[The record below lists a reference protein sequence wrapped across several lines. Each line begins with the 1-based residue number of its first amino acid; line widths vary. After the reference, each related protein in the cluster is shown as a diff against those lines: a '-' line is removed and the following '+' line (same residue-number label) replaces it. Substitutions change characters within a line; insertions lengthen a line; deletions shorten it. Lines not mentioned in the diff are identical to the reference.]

1 MNNINN
7 IKELLKEEELIIP
20 EIQRDYV
27 WGDNELVIKRFI
39 NNIKNMKDNE
49 ELDIGF
55 FYSYKIYEN
64 FNALIDGQQRITTLI
79 LLSWYVGVDNTK
91 LNNFK
96 FKVRENS
103 NNFLEKLLEQKSA
116 EIPAIDGK
124 KISDKIKN
132 SIWYKRIWD
141 NDPTVKSILNAL
153 DIIDKELENEKK
165 NIKNKIDNIKFSCIE
180 AGDRRLETEYIL
192 LNKRGVNLT
201 NSEQLKAILTEDIEN
216 KNEWLEKWEKD
227 WQDILW
233 ECKGE
238 NIYNTDNIW
247 NAVLY
252 WVRDIYVIENNIC
265 KDNDKEKINYDF
277 DLIGIEKEN
286 KEKVLKI
293 LDWIIPLLKIINDN
307 LDIIQ
312 EKCQFEKDSI
322 INIKNTI
329 QGNEKYSLTIKEKAL
344 FYSILYFIN
353 NINIKDKN
361 IQLDTI
367 IQFILK
373 THNIYIGDGT
383 AEEIKRNIANYNTME
398 IKGRDSFEGIPKT
411 VTINIAEFSDIFDEI
426 VEVDKFDE
434 IVEIEKIRIFRNLI
448 QNSDINA
455 SNLHNV
461 VNSLKKFNNNVYKLG
476 ELDVLNKEQQEEEAL
491 KLEIFEKYEEYKN
504 IIIEIENNNL
514 FKGKIKKILLLF
526 LSIKEKDEKLNDNYK
541 LKDFYKN
548 KKDILIKL
556 LENKNIEFQNLF
568 DIYKELYLNKN
579 EIWGELLLE
588 EDVYKSNKNYIWLIS
603 NEEYAF
609 LKLVYLNIIN
619 IDKNI
624 SDNSI
629 RLEEF
634 LNKNRKE
641 NIQNKLDIKNSE
653 DFLEITEPKYQLY
666 ILYILG
672 YDNKYYIFNEIG
684 DINKNFGIYGNGI
697 KFENKKIEEMLK
709 KSIFNH
715 KLVFQSYRYIW
726 RGGQPYIRTEEFIKE
741 FDIQKFL
748 EKYIK

>member
-1 MNNINN
+1 M
-7 IKELLKEEELIIP
+7 
-20 EIQRDYV
+20 
-27 WGDNELVIKRFI
+27 
-39 NNIKNMKDNE
+39 
-49 ELDIGF
+49 
-55 FYSYKIYEN
+55 
-64 FNALIDGQQRITTLI
+64 
-79 LLSWYVGVDNTK
+79 
-91 LNNFK
+91 
-96 FKVRENS
+96 
-103 NNFLEKLLEQKSA
+103 
-116 EIPAIDGK
+116 
-124 KISDKIKN
+124 
-132 SIWYKRIWD
+132 
-141 NDPTVKSILNAL
+141 
-153 DIIDKELENEKK
+153 
-165 NIKNKIDNIKFSCIE
+165 
-180 AGDRRLETEYIL
+180 
-192 LNKRGVNLT
+192 
-201 NSEQLKAILTEDIEN
+201 
-216 KNEWLEKWEKD
+216 
-227 WQDILW
+227 
-233 ECKGE
+233 
-238 NIYNTDNIW
+238 
-247 NAVLY
+247 
-252 WVRDIYVIENNIC
+252 
-265 KDNDKEKINYDF
+265 
-277 DLIGIEKEN
+277 
-286 KEKVLKI
+286 
-293 LDWIIPLLKIINDN
+293 
-307 LDIIQ
+307 DIIQ
-312 EKCQFEKDSI
+312 EKCQFEKSLI
-322 INIKNTI
+322 INIKYKI
-329 QGNEKYSLTIKEKAL
+329 RGNEKYSLTIKEKAL

-411 VTINIAEFSDIFDEI
+411 ITINIAEFSDIFH
-426 VEVDKFDE
+426 E

-448 QNSDINA
+448 QNSNINA

-476 ELDVLNKEQQEEEAL
+476 ELEGLNKEQQEEEAL
-491 KLEIFEKYEEYKN
+491 KLEIFEKYKEYKD

-548 KKDILIKL
+548 KKGILLKL

-568 DIYKELYLNKN
+568 NIYKELDLNKN
-579 EIWGELLLE
+579 KIWGELLLE

-672 YDNKYYIFNEIG
+672 YDNKYYIFDKIG
-684 DINKNFGIYGNGI
+684 NINKNFGIYGNQY
-697 KFENKKIEEMLK
+697 KYKDKNKNSLEN
-709 KSIFNH
+709 SPFNH

-741 FDIQKFL
+741 FNIQKFL
-748 EKYIK
+748 EKYTK

>member
-1 MNNINN
+1 MNN

-153 DIIDKELENEKK
+153 DIIDKELENEKE

-238 NIYNTDNIW
+238 DIYNTDNIW

-322 INIKNTI
+322 INIKDTI
-329 QGNEKYSLTIKEKAL
+329 QGKVDKEKNEYSIGYKGKAL
-344 FYSILYFIN
+344 FYSILYLI
-353 NINIKDKN
+353 KN

-367 IQFILK
+367 IESMLK
-373 THNIYIGDGT
+373 THNIYIGEGT
-383 AEEIKRNIANYNTME
+383 AEYIKINIEKNYKIMD
-398 IKGRDSFEGIPKT
+398 IRGRDSFEGIPKT
-411 VTINIAEFSDIFDEI
+411 ITINIAEFSGIFHEI
-426 VEVDKFDE
+426 IEL
-434 IVEIEKIRIFRNLI
+434 EKIRIFRNLI
-448 QNSDINA
+448 QNSNITA

-476 ELDVLNKEQQEEEAL
+476 ELEGLDKEQQEEEAL

-568 DIYKELYLNKN
+568 NIYKELDLNKN
-579 EIWGELLLE
+579 KIWGELLLE
-588 EDVYKSNKNYIWLIS
+588 DDVYKSNKNYIWLIS

-624 SDNSI
+624 SDNKI
-629 RLEEF
+629 DLYNF
-634 LNKNRKE
+634 VDTIRKE
-641 NIQNKLDIKNSE
+641 KIQNKLDIKNSE
-653 DFLEITEPKYQLY
+653 DFLKITEPKYQLY
-666 ILYILG
+666 ILYIIG
-672 YDNKYYIFNEIG
+672 YDNEYFIFTK
-684 DINKNFGIYGNGI
+684 INNHKNFGIYGNQY
-697 KFENKKIEEMLK
+697 KDKNKNSLEN
-709 KSIFNH
+709 SPFNH

-726 RGGQPYIRTEEFIKE
+726 RGGQPFVNIGKIIENI
-741 FDIQKFL
+741 DIQKFL

>member
-1 MNNINN
+1 MNNINNINN
-7 IKELLKEEELIIP
+7 IKELLEKEKLIIP

-39 NNIKNMKDNE
+39 NNIKNMNDNE

-79 LLSWYVGVDNTK
+79 LLSWYVGVDNIK

-153 DIIDKELENEKK
+153 DIIDKELENEKE

-238 NIYNTDNIW
+238 DIYNTDNIW

-293 LDWIIPLLKIINDN
+293 LDWIIPVLETINYKF
-307 LDIIQ
+307 DIIQ
-312 EKCQFEKDSI
+312 KECKFVIDDIESK
-322 INIKNTI
+322 I
-329 QGNEKYSLTIKEKAL
+329 QGKVGANKEYSLTIKEKAL
-344 FYSILYFIN
+344 FYSILYLIN

-367 IQFILK
+367 IEFMLK

-383 AEEIKRNIANYNTME
+383 AEYIKINIEKNYKIME
-398 IKGRDSFEGIPKT
+398 IRGRDSIVGLPKT
-411 VTINIAEFSDIFDEI
+411 VTINITEFSGIFHEI
-426 VEVDKFDE
+426 IEL
-434 IVEIEKIRIFRNLI
+434 EKIRIFRNLI
-448 QNSDINA
+448 QNSNINA

-476 ELDVLNKEQQEEEAL
+476 ELEGLDKEQQEEEAL
-491 KLEIFEKYEEYKN
+491 KLEIFEKYEEYKD

-526 LSIKEKDEKLNDNYK
+526 LSIKENEEKLNDNYK

-548 KKDILIKL
+548 KKDILLKL

-568 DIYKELYLNKN
+568 NIYKELDLNKN
-579 EIWGELLLE
+579 KIWGESLLE
-588 EDVYKSNKNYIWLIS
+588 DDVYKSNKNYIWLIS

-666 ILYILG
+666 ILYIIG
-672 YDNKYYIFNEIG
+672 YDNKYYIFDEIG
-684 DINKNFGIYGNGI
+684 NINKNFGIYGNGI

-709 KSIFNH
+709 KSLFNH
-715 KLVFQSYRYIW
+715 KLVFQSYKEIW
-726 RGGQPYIRTEEFIKE
+726 RGGQPFVNIGKIIENI
-741 FDIQKFL
+741 DIQNFL

>member
-27 WGDNELVIKRFI
+27 WGYNELVIKRFI

-64 FNALIDGQQRITTLI
+64 FNALIDGQQRISTLI

-103 NNFLEKLLEQKSA
+103 NNFLAKLLEQKSA

-153 DIIDKELENEKK
+153 DIIDKELDNEKE

-238 NIYNTDNIW
+238 DIYNTDNIW

-293 LDWIIPLLKIINDN
+293 LDWIIPVLETINYKF
-307 LDIIQ
+307 DIIQ
-312 EKCQFEKDSI
+312 KECKFVIDDIESK
-322 INIKNTI
+322 I
-329 QGNEKYSLTIKEKAL
+329 QGKVGANKEYSLTIKEKAL
-344 FYSILYFIN
+344 FYSILYLIN
-353 NINIKDKN
+353 NINIKNKN

-367 IQFILK
+367 IEFILK
-373 THNIYIGDGT
+373 THNIYIGEGT
-383 AEEIKRNIANYNTME
+383 AEEIKRNIAKYNTME

-411 VTINIAEFSDIFDEI
+411 ITINIAEFSGIFHEI
-426 VEVDKFDE
+426 IEL
-434 IVEIEKIRIFRNLI
+434 EKIRIFRNLI

-476 ELDVLNKEQQEEEAL
+476 ELEGLNKEQQEEEAL

-579 EIWGELLLE
+579 EICGELLLE

-653 DFLEITEPKYQLY
+653 DFLKITEPKYQLY
-666 ILYILG
+666 ILYIIG

-684 DINKNFGIYGNGI
+684 NINKNFGIYGNGI

-709 KSIFNH
+709 KSLFNH
-715 KLVFQSYRYIW
+715 KLVFQSYKEIW

-741 FDIQKFL
+741 FNIQNFL

>member
-79 LLSWYVGVDNTK
+79 LLSWYVGVYNTK

-116 EIPAIDGK
+116 EIPAIDWK

-153 DIIDKELENEKK
+153 DIIDKELENEKE

-238 NIYNTDNIW
+238 DIYNTDNIW

-286 KEKVLKI
+286 KDEILKI
-293 LDWIIPLLKIINDN
+293 LDWIIPSLKIINDN

-312 EKCQFEKDSI
+312 EKCQFEKSLI
-322 INIKNTI
+322 INIKYKI
-329 QGNEKYSLTIKEKAL
+329 RGNEKYSLTIKEKAL
-344 FYSILYFIN
+344 FYSILYLIN
-353 NINIKDKN
+353 NINIKNKN

-367 IQFILK
+367 IEFMLK
-373 THNIYIGDGT
+373 THNIYIGEGT
-383 AEEIKRNIANYNTME
+383 AEEIKRNIEKNYKIMD
-398 IKGRDSFEGIPKT
+398 IRGRDSIVGLPKT
-411 VTINIAEFSDIFDEI
+411 ITTNISDI
-426 VEVDKFDE
+426 FDE

-476 ELDVLNKEQQEEEAL
+476 ELEGLNKEQQEEEVL

-504 IIIEIENNNL
+504 IIIEIENNDL

-541 LKDFYKN
+541 LKDFYKK
-548 KKDILIKL
+548 KKDILLKL

-568 DIYKELYLNKN
+568 NIYKELDLNKN
-579 EIWGELLLE
+579 KIWGELLLE

-653 DFLEITEPKYQLY
+653 DFLKITEPKYQLY

-684 DINKNFGIYGNGI
+684 NINKNFGIYGNGI

-709 KSIFNH
+709 KSLFNH
-715 KLVFQSYRYIW
+715 KLVFQSYKEIW

-741 FDIQKFL
+741 FNIQKFL

>member
-116 EIPAIDGK
+116 EITAIDGK

-153 DIIDKELENEKK
+153 DIIDKELENEKE

-293 LDWIIPLLKIINDN
+293 LDWIIPVLETINYKF
-307 LDIIQ
+307 DIIQ
-312 EKCQFEKDSI
+312 KECKFVIDDIESK
-322 INIKNTI
+322 I
-329 QGNEKYSLTIKEKAL
+329 QGKVGANKEYSLTIKEKAL
-344 FYSILYFIN
+344 FYSILYLIN

-367 IQFILK
+367 IEFILK
-373 THNIYIGDGT
+373 THNIYIGEGT
-383 AEEIKRNIANYNTME
+383 AEEIKRNIAKYNTME
-398 IKGRDSFEGIPKT
+398 IRGRDSFEGIPKT
-411 VTINIAEFSDIFDEI
+411 VTINIAEFSGIFHEI
-426 VEVDKFDE
+426 IEL
-434 IVEIEKIRIFRNLI
+434 EKIRIFRNLI
-448 QNSDINA
+448 QNSNITA
-455 SNLHNV
+455 SNLHNAIT
-461 VNSLKKFNNNVYKLG
+461 SLKDFNINTLG
-476 ELDVLNKEQQEEEAL
+476 ELEGLNKEQQEEEAL
-491 KLEIFEKYEEYKN
+491 KLEIFEKYEEYKD
-504 IIIEIENNNL
+504 IIIEIENNDL

-541 LKDFYKN
+541 LENFYKN
-548 KKDILIKL
+548 KKDILLKL

-568 DIYKELYLNKN
+568 NIYKELDLNKN
-579 EIWGELLLE
+579 KIWGELLLE
-588 EDVYKSNKNYIWLIS
+588 DDVYKSNKNYIWLIS

-641 NIQNKLDIKNSE
+641 NIQNKFDIKNSE
-653 DFLEITEPKYQLY
+653 DFFKITEPKYQLY
-666 ILYILG
+666 ILYIIG
-672 YDNKYYIFNEIG
+672 YDNKYYFFDEIG
-684 DINKNFGIYGNGI
+684 NINKNFGIYGNGI

-709 KSIFNH
+709 KSLFNH
-715 KLVFQSYRYIW
+715 KLVFQSYKEIW
-726 RGGQPYIRTEEFIKE
+726 RGGQPYVKTEEFI
-741 FDIQKFL
+741 
-748 EKYIK
+748 

>member
-1 MNNINN
+1 M
-7 IKELLKEEELIIP
+7 ELK
-20 EIQRDYV
+20 
-27 WGDNELVIKRFI
+27 
-39 NNIKNMKDNE
+39 
-49 ELDIGF
+49 
-55 FYSYKIYEN
+55 
-64 FNALIDGQQRITTLI
+64 
-79 LLSWYVGVDNTK
+79 
-91 LNNFK
+91 
-96 FKVRENS
+96 
-103 NNFLEKLLEQKSA
+103 
-116 EIPAIDGK
+116 
-124 KISDKIKN
+124 
-132 SIWYKRIWD
+132 
-141 NDPTVKSILNAL
+141 
-153 DIIDKELENEKK
+153 NEKE
-165 NIKNKIDNIKFSCIE
+165 NIKNKIDNIKFYCIE

-293 LDWIIPLLKIINDN
+293 LDWIIPVLETINYKF
-307 LDIIQ
+307 DIIQ
-312 EKCQFEKDSI
+312 KECKFVIDDIESK
-322 INIKNTI
+322 I
-329 QGNEKYSLTIKEKAL
+329 QGKVGANKEYSLAIKEKAL
-344 FYSILYFIN
+344 FYSILYLIN

-367 IQFILK
+367 IEFILK
-373 THNIYIGDGT
+373 THNIYIGEGT
-383 AEEIKRNIANYNTME
+383 AEEIKRNIAKYNTME
-398 IKGRDSFEGIPKT
+398 IRGRDSFEEIPKT
-411 VTINIAEFSDIFDEI
+411 ITINIAEFSGI
-426 VEVDKFDE
+426 FDE

-448 QNSDINA
+448 QNSNITA

-461 VNSLKKFNNNVYKLG
+461 VNSLKKFNNNVYQLG
-476 ELDVLNKEQQEEEAL
+476 ELEGLNKEQQEEEAL
-491 KLEIFEKYEEYKN
+491 KLEIFEKYKEYKN
-504 IIIEIENNNL
+504 IIIEIENNDL

-541 LKDFYKN
+541 LKDFYEN
-548 KKDILIKL
+548 KKGILIKL

-568 DIYKELYLNKN
+568 NIYKELDLNKN
-579 EIWGELLLE
+579 KIWGELLLE
-588 EDVYKSNKNYIWLIS
+588 DDVYKSNKNYIWLIS
-603 NEEYAF
+603 NKEYAF

-666 ILYILG
+666 ILYIIG
-672 YDNKYYIFNEIG
+672 YDNKYYIFDEIG
-684 DINKNFGIYGNGI
+684 NINKNFGIYGNGI

-709 KSIFNH
+709 KSLFNH
-715 KLVFQSYRYIW
+715 KLVFQSYKEIW
-726 RGGQPYIRTEEFIKE
+726 RGGQPFVNIGKIIENI
-741 FDIQKFL
+741 DIQNFL

>member
-1 MNNINN
+1 M
-7 IKELLKEEELIIP
+7 EL
-20 EIQRDYV
+20 
-27 WGDNELVIKRFI
+27 
-39 NNIKNMKDNE
+39 KN
-49 ELDIGF
+49 
-55 FYSYKIYEN
+55 
-64 FNALIDGQQRITTLI
+64 
-79 LLSWYVGVDNTK
+79 
-91 LNNFK
+91 
-96 FKVRENS
+96 
-103 NNFLEKLLEQKSA
+103 
-116 EIPAIDGK
+116 
-124 KISDKIKN
+124 
-132 SIWYKRIWD
+132 
-141 NDPTVKSILNAL
+141 
-153 DIIDKELENEKK
+153 
-165 NIKNKIDNIKFSCIE
+165 
-180 AGDRRLETEYIL
+180 
-192 LNKRGVNLT
+192 
-201 NSEQLKAILTEDIEN
+201 
-216 KNEWLEKWEKD
+216 
-227 WQDILW
+227 
-233 ECKGE
+233 
-238 NIYNTDNIW
+238 
-247 NAVLY
+247 
-252 WVRDIYVIENNIC
+252 
-265 KDNDKEKINYDF
+265 
-277 DLIGIEKEN
+277 EKEN

-293 LDWIIPLLKIINDN
+293 LDWIIPVLETINYKF
-307 LDIIQ
+307 DIIQ
-312 EKCQFEKDSI
+312 KECKFVIDDIESK
-322 INIKNTI
+322 I
-329 QGNEKYSLTIKEKAL
+329 QGKVGANKEYSLTIKEKAL
-344 FYSILYFIN
+344 FYSILYLIN

-367 IQFILK
+367 IEFILK
-373 THNIYIGDGT
+373 THHIHIGEGT
-383 AEEIKRNIANYNTME
+383 AEYIKINIAKYNTME
-398 IKGRDSFEGIPKT
+398 IRGRDSFEEIPKT
-411 VTINIAEFSDIFDEI
+411 ITINIAEFSGIFDEI
-426 VEVDKFDE
+426 IEL
-434 IVEIEKIRIFRNLI
+434 EKIRIFRNLI
-448 QNSDINA
+448 QNSNITA

-491 KLEIFEKYEEYKN
+491 KLEIFEKYEEYKD

-568 DIYKELYLNKN
+568 NIYKELYLNKN
-579 EIWGELLLE
+579 KIWGELLLE
-588 EDVYKSNKNYIWLIS
+588 DDVYKSNKNYIWLIS

-666 ILYILG
+666 ILYIIG
-672 YDNKYYIFNEIG
+672 YDNEYFIFTK
-684 DINKNFGIYGNGI
+684 INNHKNFGIYGNGI

-709 KSIFNH
+709 KSLFNH
-715 KLVFQSYRYIW
+715 KLVFQSYKEIW

-741 FDIQKFL
+741 FNIQKFL

>member
-7 IKELLKEEELIIP
+7 IKELLKEELIIP

-153 DIIDKELENEKK
+153 DIIDKELDNEKE

-238 NIYNTDNIW
+238 DIYNTDNIW

-286 KEKVLKI
+286 KDEILKI
-293 LDWIIPLLKIINDN
+293 LDWIIPSLKIINDN

-312 EKCQFEKDSI
+312 EKCQFEKSLI
-322 INIKNTI
+322 INIKYKI
-329 QGNEKYSLTIKEKAL
+329 RGNEKYSLTIKEKAL
-344 FYSILYFIN
+344 FYSILYLI
-353 NINIKDKN
+353 KN

-373 THNIYIGDGT
+373 NYHIHIGMGT
-383 AEEIKRNIANYNTME
+383 AEYIKINIANYKIMD
-398 IKGRDSFEGIPKT
+398 IKGRDSFDGMPKT
-411 VTINIAEFSDIFDEI
+411 VTINITEVSDIFDEI

-491 KLEIFEKYEEYKN
+491 KLEIFEKYEEYRD
-504 IIIEIENNNL
+504 IIIEIENNDL

-548 KKDILIKL
+548 KKGILIKL

-568 DIYKELYLNKN
+568 NIYKELDLNKN
-579 EIWGELLLE
+579 KIWGELLLE
-588 EDVYKSNKNYIWLIS
+588 DDVYKSNKNYIWLIS

-629 RLEEF
+629 RLEDF

-653 DFLEITEPKYQLY
+653 DFLKITEPKYQLY
-666 ILYILG
+666 ILHILG

-684 DINKNFGIYGNGI
+684 NINKNFGIYGNGI

-709 KSIFNH
+709 KSLFNH
-715 KLVFQSYRYIW
+715 KLVFQSYKEIW
-726 RGGQPYIRTEEFIKE
+726 RGGQPFVNIGKIIENI
-741 FDIQKFL
+741 DIQNFL

>member
-1 MNNINN
+1 MNN

-79 LLSWYVGVDNTK
+79 LLSWYVGVDNIK

-103 NNFLEKLLEQKSA
+103 NNFLAKLLEQKSA

-153 DIIDKELENEKK
+153 DIIDKELENEKE

-238 NIYNTDNIW
+238 DIYNTDNIW
-247 NAVLY
+247 SAVLY

-344 FYSILYFIN
+344 FYSILYLIN
-353 NINIKDKN
+353 NINIKNKN

-367 IQFILK
+367 IEFILK
-373 THNIYIGDGT
+373 THNIYIGEGT
-383 AEEIKRNIANYNTME
+383 AEEIKRNIAKYNTME

-411 VTINIAEFSDIFDEI
+411 ITINITEFSGIFHEI
-426 VEVDKFDE
+426 IEL
-434 IVEIEKIRIFRNLI
+434 EKIRIFRNLI
-448 QNSDINA
+448 QNSNINA
-455 SNLHNV
+455 SNLHNAIT
-461 VNSLKKFNNNVYKLG
+461 SLKNFNIDTLG
-476 ELDVLNKEQQEEEAL
+476 KLDVLNKEQQEEEAL
-491 KLEIFEKYEEYKN
+491 KLEFFKKYEEYKN
-504 IIIEIENNNL
+504 IIIEIENNDL

-541 LKDFYKN
+541 LKDFYEN
-548 KKDILIKL
+548 KKDILLKL

-568 DIYKELYLNKN
+568 NIYKELDLNKN
-579 EIWGELLLE
+579 KIWGELLLE
-588 EDVYKSNKNYIWLIS
+588 DDVYKSNKNYIWLIS

-666 ILYILG
+666 ILYIIG
-672 YDNKYYIFNEIG
+672 YDNKYYIFDEIG
-684 DINKNFGIYGNGI
+684 NINKNFGIYGNGI

-709 KSIFNH
+709 KSLFNH
-715 KLVFQSYRYIW
+715 KLVFQSYKEIW
-726 RGGQPYIRTEEFIKE
+726 RGGQPFVNIGKIIENI
-741 FDIQKFL
+741 DIQNFL

>member
-141 NDPTVKSILNAL
+141 NDPTIKSILNAL
-153 DIIDKELENEKK
+153 DIIDKELDNEKE
-165 NIKNKIDNIKFSCIE
+165 NIKNKFDNIKFSCIE

-293 LDWIIPLLKIINDN
+293 LDWIIPVLETINYKF
-307 LDIIQ
+307 DIIQ
-312 EKCQFEKDSI
+312 KECKFVIDDIESK
-322 INIKNTI
+322 I
-329 QGNEKYSLTIKEKAL
+329 QGKVGANKEYSLTIKEKAL
-344 FYSILYFIN
+344 FYSILYLIN
-353 NINIKDKN
+353 NINIKNKN

-367 IQFILK
+367 IEFMLK
-373 THNIYIGDGT
+373 THNIYIGEGT
-383 AEEIKRNIANYNTME
+383 AEYIKINIEKNYKIMD
-398 IKGRDSFEGIPKT
+398 IRGRDSIVGLPKT
-411 VTINIAEFSDIFDEI
+411 ITTNISDIFHEI
-426 VEVDKFDE
+426 IEL
-434 IVEIEKIRIFRNLI
+434 EKIRIFRNLI
-448 QNSDINA
+448 QNSNINA

-526 LSIKEKDEKLNDNYK
+526 LSIKENEEKLNDNYK

-548 KKDILIKL
+548 KKDILLKL

-568 DIYKELYLNKN
+568 NIYKELDLNKN
-579 EIWGELLLE
+579 KIWGELLLE
-588 EDVYKSNKNYIWLIS
+588 DDVYKSNKNYIWLIS

-653 DFLEITEPKYQLY
+653 DFLKITEPKYQLY

-672 YDNKYYIFNEIG
+672 YDNKYYIFNEIVN
-684 DINKNFGIYGNGI
+684 INKNFGIYGNGI

-709 KSIFNH
+709 KSLFNH
-715 KLVFQSYRYIW
+715 KLVFQSYKEIW

-741 FDIQKFL
+741 FNIQKFL

>member
-1 MNNINN
+1 MNN

-39 NNIKNMKDNE
+39 NNIKNIKDNE

-153 DIIDKELENEKK
+153 DIIDKELENEKE

-238 NIYNTDNIW
+238 DIYNTDNIW

-293 LDWIIPLLKIINDN
+293 LDWIIPLLKIVNDN

-322 INIKNTI
+322 INIKDTI
-329 QGNEKYSLTIKEKAL
+329 QGKVDKEKNEYSIGYKGKAL
-344 FYSILYFIN
+344 FYSILYLI
-353 NINIKDKN
+353 KN

-367 IQFILK
+367 IESMLK
-373 THNIYIGDGT
+373 THNIYIGEGT
-383 AEEIKRNIANYNTME
+383 AEYIKINIANYNTME
-398 IKGRDSFEGIPKT
+398 IRGRDSIVGLPKT
-411 VTINIAEFSDIFDEI
+411 ITTNISDI
-426 VEVDKFDE
+426 FDE

-448 QNSDINA
+448 QNSNITA

-476 ELDVLNKEQQEEEAL
+476 ELEGLNKEQQEEEAL
-491 KLEIFEKYEEYKN
+491 KLEIFVKYEEYKN
-504 IIIEIENNNL
+504 IIIEIENNDL

-548 KKDILIKL
+548 KKGILIKL

-568 DIYKELYLNKN
+568 NIYKELDLNKN
-579 EIWGELLLE
+579 KIWGELLLE
-588 EDVYKSNKNYIWLIS
+588 DDVYKSNKNYIWLIS

-653 DFLEITEPKYQLY
+653 DFLKITEPKYQLY

-684 DINKNFGIYGNGI
+684 NINKNFGIYGNGI

-715 KLVFQSYRYIW
+715 KLVFQSYKEIW
-726 RGGQPYIRTEEFIKE
+726 RGGQPFVNIGKIIENI
-741 FDIQKFL
+741 DIQNFL

>member
-153 DIIDKELENEKK
+153 DIIDKELENEKE

-322 INIKNTI
+322 INIEDKI
-329 QGNEKYSLTIKEKAL
+329 QGKVDKEKNEYSIGYKGKAL
-344 FYSILYFIN
+344 FYSILYLIN
-353 NINIKDKN
+353 NINIKNKN

-367 IQFILK
+367 IEFMLK
-373 THNIYIGDGT
+373 THNIYIGEGT
-383 AEEIKRNIANYNTME
+383 AEYIKINIANYNTME
-398 IKGRDSFEGIPKT
+398 IRGRDLFEEIPKT
-411 VTINIAEFSDIFDEI
+411 ITINIAEFSGIFHEI
-426 VEVDKFDE
+426 IEL
-434 IVEIEKIRIFRNLI
+434 EKIRIFRNLI
-448 QNSDINA
+448 QNSNINA

-476 ELDVLNKEQQEEEAL
+476 ELEGLNKEQQEEEAL
-491 KLEIFEKYEEYKN
+491 KLEIFEKYEEYKD
-504 IIIEIENNNL
+504 IIIKIENNNL
-514 FKGKIKKILLLF
+514 FKGKIKNLFLLF
-526 LSIKEKDEKLNDNYK
+526 LSIKENEEKLNDNYK
-541 LKDFYKN
+541 LENFYKN

-568 DIYKELYLNKN
+568 NIYKELDLNKN
-579 EIWGELLLE
+579 KIWGELLLE
-588 EDVYKSNKNYIWLIS
+588 DDVYKSNKNYIWLIS

-653 DFLEITEPKYQLY
+653 DFLKITEPKYQLY

-672 YDNKYYIFNEIG
+672 YDNGYFIFTK
-684 DINKNFGIYGNGI
+684 INNHKNFGIYGNQY
-697 KFENKKIEEMLK
+697 KYKDKNSLEN
-709 KSIFNH
+709 SPFNH

-741 FDIQKFL
+741 FNIQKFL

>member
-7 IKELLKEEELIIP
+7 IKELLKEELIIP

-103 NNFLEKLLEQKSA
+103 NNFLEKLLEQKSD

-153 DIIDKELENEKK
+153 DIIDKELDNEKE

-233 ECKGE
+233 ECKG
-238 NIYNTDNIW
+238 NDIYNTDKIW

-329 QGNEKYSLTIKEKAL
+329 QWNEKYSLTIKEKAL
-344 FYSILYFIN
+344 FYSILYLIN

-367 IQFILK
+367 IEFMLK
-373 THNIYIGDGT
+373 THNIYIGEGT
-383 AEEIKRNIANYNTME
+383 AEEIKRNIAKYNTME

-411 VTINIAEFSDIFDEI
+411 ITINIAEFSGIFDEI
-426 VEVDKFDE
+426 VEM
-434 IVEIEKIRIFRNLI
+434 EKIRIFRNLI
-448 QNSDINA
+448 QNSNINA
-455 SNLHNV
+455 SNLHNAIT
-461 VNSLKKFNNNVYKLG
+461 SLKDFNINTLG
-476 ELDVLNKEQQEEEAL
+476 ELEGLNREQQEEEAL
-491 KLEIFEKYEEYKN
+491 KLEIFEKYKEYKD

-548 KKDILIKL
+548 KKDILLKL

-568 DIYKELYLNKN
+568 NIYKELDLNKN
-579 EIWGELLLE
+579 KIWGELLLE
-588 EDVYKSNKNYIWLIS
+588 DDVYKSNKNYIWLIS

-666 ILYILG
+666 ILYIIG
-672 YDNKYYIFNEIG
+672 YDNEYFIFTK
-684 DINKNFGIYGNGI
+684 INNHKNFGIYGNQY
-697 KFENKKIEEMLK
+697 KYKDKNKNSLEN
-709 KSIFNH
+709 SPFNH

-726 RGGQPYIRTEEFIKE
+726 RGGQPYVKTEEFIKE
-741 FDIQKFL
+741 FNIKKFL

>member
-153 DIIDKELENEKK
+153 DIIDKELDNKK
-165 NIKNKIDNIKFSCIE
+165 ENIKNKIDNIKFSCIE

-238 NIYNTDNIW
+238 DIYNTDNIW

-344 FYSILYFIN
+344 FYSILYLIN

-367 IQFILK
+367 IEFILK
-373 THNIYIGDGT
+373 THNIYIGEGT
-383 AEEIKRNIANYNTME
+383 AEEIKRNIAKYNTME

-411 VTINIAEFSDIFDEI
+411 ITINIAEFSGIFDEI
-426 VEVDKFDE
+426 IEL
-434 IVEIEKIRIFRNLI
+434 EKIRIFRNLI
-448 QNSDINA
+448 QNSNITA

-476 ELDVLNKEQQEEEAL
+476 ELEGLNKEQQEEEAL
-491 KLEIFEKYEEYKN
+491 KLEIFEKYEEYKD

-548 KKDILIKL
+548 KKDILVKL

-568 DIYKELYLNKN
+568 NIYKELDLNKN
-579 EIWGELLLE
+579 KIWGELLLE
-588 EDVYKSNKNYIWLIS
+588 DDVYKSNKNYIWLIS

-641 NIQNKLDIKNSE
+641 NIQKKLDIKNSE
-653 DFLEITEPKYQLY
+653 DFLKITEPKYQLY
-666 ILYILG
+666 ILYIIG
-672 YDNKYYIFNEIG
+672 YDNKYYIFDEIG
-684 DINKNFGIYGNGI
+684 NINKNFGIYGNGI

-709 KSIFNH
+709 KSLFNH
-715 KLVFQSYRYIW
+715 KLVFQSYKEIW
-726 RGGQPYIRTEEFIKE
+726 RGGQPYVKTEEFIKE
-741 FDIQKFL
+741 FNIQKFL

>member
-1 MNNINN
+1 MNN

-103 NNFLEKLLEQKSA
+103 NNFLEKLLEQKSD

-153 DIIDKELENEKK
+153 DIIDKELENEKE
-165 NIKNKIDNIKFSCIE
+165 NIKNKIDNIQFSCIE

-277 DLIGIEKEN
+277 DLIGIEREN

-293 LDWIIPLLKIINDN
+293 LDWIIPVLETINYKF
-307 LDIIQ
+307 DIIQ
-312 EKCQFEKDSI
+312 KECKFVIDDIESK
-322 INIKNTI
+322 I
-329 QGNEKYSLTIKEKAL
+329 QGKVGANKEYSLTIKEKAL
-344 FYSILYFIN
+344 FYSILYLIN
-353 NINIKDKN
+353 NINIKNKNKN

-367 IQFILK
+367 IEFMLK
-373 THNIYIGDGT
+373 NHNIYIGEGT
-383 AEEIKRNIANYNTME
+383 AEYIKINIANYNTME
-398 IKGRDSFEGIPKT
+398 IRGRDSFEGIPKT
-411 VTINIAEFSDIFDEI
+411 ITINIAEFSGIFHEI
-426 VEVDKFDE
+426 IEL
-434 IVEIEKIRIFRNLI
+434 EKIRIFRNLI
-448 QNSDINA
+448 QNSNITA

-514 FKGKIKKILLLF
+514 FKGKIKDIFILLLSYKISNTDE
-526 LSIKEKDEKLNDNYK
+526 LSIDN
-541 LKDFYKN
+541 LYKN
-548 KKDILIKL
+548 YDNTQFLKENRQCLLDIQFDLLDTLFKKYK
-556 LENKNIEFQNLF
+556 ETNKN
-568 DIYKELYLNKN
+568 KN
-579 EIWGELLLE
+579 NIWFELLLYNKFYKHNTRFIYFSGETKYSFQKE
-588 EDVYKSNKNYIWLIS
+588 EDKGLIT
-603 NEEYAF
+603 
-609 LKLVYLNIIN
+609 LVYLYFSFQDINNINDFQKRHQEIKLKEIFN
-619 IDKNI
+619 
-624 SDNSI
+624 
-629 RLEEF
+629 
-634 LNKNRKE
+634 NKY
-641 NIQNKLDIKNSE
+641 LDYNYIE
-653 DFLEITEPKYQLY
+653 QLY
-666 ILYILG
+666 ILYTM
-672 YDNKYYIFNEIG
+672 
-684 DINKNFGIYGNGI
+684 DIV
-697 KFENKKIEEMLK
+697 
-709 KSIFNH
+709 S
-715 KLVFQSYRYIW
+715 SYKQFVLY
-726 RGGQPYIRTEEFIKE
+726 
-741 FDIQKFL
+741 L
-748 EKYIK
+748 EKYITDENQKLNLNNSPFINKCIFYGYNIRSSYPQAQLKFGENLEGKLKNLIQEYSK

>member
-7 IKELLKEEELIIP
+7 IKELLKEELIIP

-64 FNALIDGQQRITTLI
+64 SNALIDGQQRITTLI

-103 NNFLEKLLEQKSA
+103 NNFLEKLLKQKSA

-124 KISDKIKN
+124 KFSDKIKN

-153 DIIDKELENEKK
+153 DIIDKELENEKE
-165 NIKNKIDNIKFSCIE
+165 NMKNKIDNIKFSCIE

-344 FYSILYFIN
+344 FYSILYLIN
-353 NINIKDKN
+353 NINIKNKN

-367 IQFILK
+367 MQFILK

-398 IKGRDSFEGIPKT
+398 IRGRDSFEGIPKII
-411 VTINIAEFSDIFDEI
+411 TINIAEFSGIFHEI
-426 VEVDKFDE
+426 IEL
-434 IVEIEKIRIFRNLI
+434 EKIRIFRNLI
-448 QNSDINA
+448 QNSNINA

-526 LSIKEKDEKLNDNYK
+526 LSIKENDEKLNDNYK

-548 KKDILIKL
+548 KKDILLKL

-568 DIYKELYLNKN
+568 NIYKELYLNKN
-579 EIWGELLLE
+579 KIWGELLLE
-588 EDVYKSNKNYIWLIS
+588 DDVYKSNKNYIWLIS

-653 DFLEITEPKYQLY
+653 DFFKITEPKYQLY

-684 DINKNFGIYGNGI
+684 NINKNFGIYGNGI

-709 KSIFNH
+709 KSLFNH
-715 KLVFQSYRYIW
+715 KLVFQSYKEIW
-726 RGGQPYIRTEEFIKE
+726 RGGQPYIRIEEFIKE
-741 FDIQKFL
+741 FNIQNFL

>member
-103 NNFLEKLLEQKSA
+103 NNFLEKLLEQKSS
-116 EIPAIDGK
+116 EISAIDGK

-153 DIIDKELENEKK
+153 DIIDKELDNEKE

-293 LDWIIPLLKIINDN
+293 LDWIIPVLETINYKF
-307 LDIIQ
+307 DIIQ
-312 EKCQFEKDSI
+312 KECKFVIDDIESK
-322 INIKNTI
+322 I
-329 QGNEKYSLTIKEKAL
+329 QGKVGANKEYSLTIKEKAL
-344 FYSILYFIN
+344 FYSILYLIN

-367 IQFILK
+367 IEFILK
-373 THNIYIGDGT
+373 THNIYIGEGT
-383 AEEIKRNIANYNTME
+383 AEEIKRNIAKYNTME
-398 IKGRDSFEGIPKT
+398 IRGRDSFEGIPKT
-411 VTINIAEFSDIFDEI
+411 ITINIAEFSGIFHEI
-426 VEVDKFDE
+426 IEL
-434 IVEIEKIRIFRNLI
+434 EKIRIFRNLI
-448 QNSDINA
+448 QNSNITA

-476 ELDVLNKEQQEEEAL
+476 ELEGLNKEQQEEEAL

-568 DIYKELYLNKN
+568 NIYKELNSNKN
-579 EIWGELLLE
+579 NVWGELLLE

-653 DFLEITEPKYQLY
+653 DFLKITEPKYQLY
-666 ILYILG
+666 ILYIIG
-672 YDNKYYIFNEIG
+672 YDNGYFIFTK
-684 DINKNFGIYGNGI
+684 INNHKNFGIYGNGI

-709 KSIFNH
+709 KSLFNH

-741 FDIQKFL
+741 FNIQKFL

>member
-1 MNNINN
+1 MNN

-153 DIIDKELENEKK
+153 DIIDKELDNEKE

-216 KNEWLEKWEKD
+216 KNEWLEKWDKD

-293 LDWIIPLLKIINDN
+293 LDWIIPVLETINYKF
-307 LDIIQ
+307 DIIQ
-312 EKCQFEKDSI
+312 KECKFVIDDIESK
-322 INIKNTI
+322 I
-329 QGNEKYSLTIKEKAL
+329 QGKVGANKEYSLTIKEKAL
-344 FYSILYFIN
+344 FYSILYLIN
-353 NINIKDKN
+353 NINIKNKN

-367 IQFILK
+367 IEFMLK
-373 THNIYIGDGT
+373 THNIYIGEGT
-383 AEEIKRNIANYNTME
+383 AEEIKRNIAKYNTME
-398 IKGRDSFEGIPKT
+398 IRGRDSFEEIPKT
-411 VTINIAEFSDIFDEI
+411 ITINI
-426 VEVDKFDE
+426 VEVSGIFDE

-448 QNSDINA
+448 QNSNINA

-476 ELDVLNKEQQEEEAL
+476 ELEGLNKEQQEEEAL
-491 KLEIFEKYEEYKN
+491 KLEIFEKYEEYRD
-504 IIIEIENNNL
+504 IIIEIENNDL

-568 DIYKELYLNKN
+568 DIYKELNLNKN
-579 EIWGELLLE
+579 KIWGELLLE

-653 DFLEITEPKYQLY
+653 DFLKITEPKYQLY

-672 YDNKYYIFNEIG
+672 YDNEYFIFTKING
-684 DINKNFGIYGNGI
+684 NKNFKICVDEYKDKN
-697 KFENKKIEEMLK
+697 KNSLEN
-709 KSIFNH
+709 SPFNH

-726 RGGQPYIRTEEFIKE
+726 RGGQPYVKTEEFIKE
-741 FDIQKFL
+741 FNIQKFL

>member
-79 LLSWYVGVDNTK
+79 LLSWYVGVYNTK

-103 NNFLEKLLEQKSA
+103 NNFLEKLLEQKSS
-116 EIPAIDGK
+116 EIPTIDGK

-153 DIIDKELENEKK
+153 DIIDKELDNEKE

-293 LDWIIPLLKIINDN
+293 LDWIISVLETINYKF
-307 LDIIQ
+307 DIIQ
-312 EKCQFEKDSI
+312 KECKFVIDDIESK
-322 INIKNTI
+322 I
-329 QGNEKYSLTIKEKAL
+329 QGKVGANKEYSLTIKEKAL
-344 FYSILYFIN
+344 FYSILYLI
-353 NINIKDKN
+353 KN

-367 IQFILK
+367 IEFILK
-373 THNIYIGDGT
+373 THNIYIGEGT
-383 AEEIKRNIANYNTME
+383 AEEIKRNIEKNYKIMD
-398 IKGRDSFEGIPKT
+398 IRGRDSVVGLPKT
-411 VTINIAEFSDIFDEI
+411 VTINITEVSGIFHEI
-426 VEVDKFDE
+426 IEL
-434 IVEIEKIRIFRNLI
+434 EKIRIFRNLI

-491 KLEIFEKYEEYKN
+491 KLEIFEKYKEYKD

-541 LKDFYKN
+541 LKYFYKN

-568 DIYKELYLNKN
+568 NIYKELYLNKN
-579 EIWGELLLE
+579 KIWGELLLE
-588 EDVYKSNKNYIWLIS
+588 DDVYKSNKNYIWLIS

-624 SDNSI
+624 RDNLI

-666 ILYILG
+666 ILYIIG
-672 YDNKYYIFNEIG
+672 YDNKYYIFDEIG
-684 DINKNFGIYGNGI
+684 NINKNFGIYGNGI

-709 KSIFNH
+709 KSLFNH
-715 KLVFQSYRYIW
+715 KLVFQSYKEIW
-726 RGGQPYIRTEEFIKE
+726 RGGQPFVNIGKIIENI
-741 FDIQKFL
+741 DIQNFL

>member
-1 MNNINN
+1 MNN

-39 NNIKNMKDNE
+39 NNIKNMKDNK

-124 KISDKIKN
+124 KNSDKIKN

-153 DIIDKELENEKK
+153 DIIDKELENEKE

-293 LDWIIPLLKIINDN
+293 LDWIIPLLKIINYN

-322 INIKNTI
+322 INIKDTI
-329 QGNEKYSLTIKEKAL
+329 QGNEKYSLIIKEKAL
-344 FYSILYFIN
+344 FYSILYLIN

-367 IQFILK
+367 IEFILK
-373 THNIYIGDGT
+373 THNIYIGEGT
-383 AEEIKRNIANYNTME
+383 AEEIKRNIAKYNTME
-398 IKGRDSFEGIPKT
+398 IRGRDSFDEIPKT
-411 VTINIAEFSDIFDEI
+411 ITINIAEFSGIFHEI
-426 VEVDKFDE
+426 IEL
-434 IVEIEKIRIFRNLI
+434 EKIRIFRNLI
-448 QNSDINA
+448 QNSNINA
-455 SNLHNV
+455 SNLHNAIT
-461 VNSLKKFNNNVYKLG
+461 SLKDFNIDTLG

-491 KLEIFEKYEEYKN
+491 KLEIFEKYEEYRD

-526 LSIKEKDEKLNDNYK
+526 LSIKEKDEKL
-541 LKDFYKN
+541 
-548 KKDILIKL
+548 I
-556 LENKNIEFQNLF
+556 
-568 DIYKELYLNKN
+568 
-579 EIWGELLLE
+579 
-588 EDVYKSNKNYIWLIS
+588 IS
-603 NEEYAF
+603 
-609 LKLVYLNIIN
+609 
-619 IDKNI
+619 
-624 SDNSI
+624 
-629 RLEEF
+629 
-634 LNKNRKE
+634 
-641 NIQNKLDIKNSE
+641 
-653 DFLEITEPKYQLY
+653 
-666 ILYILG
+666 
-672 YDNKYYIFNEIG
+672 
-684 DINKNFGIYGNGI
+684 
-697 KFENKKIEEMLK
+697 
-709 KSIFNH
+709 
-715 KLVFQSYRYIW
+715 
-726 RGGQPYIRTEEFIKE
+726 
-741 FDIQKFL
+741 
-748 EKYIK
+748 

>member
-153 DIIDKELENEKK
+153 DIIDKELDNEKE

-233 ECKGE
+233 ECKG
-238 NIYNTDNIW
+238 NDIYNTDKIW

-293 LDWIIPLLKIINDN
+293 LDWIIPVLETINYKF
-307 LDIIQ
+307 DIIQ
-312 EKCQFEKDSI
+312 KECKFVIDDIESK
-322 INIKNTI
+322 I
-329 QGNEKYSLTIKEKAL
+329 QGKVGANKEYSLTIKEKAL
-344 FYSILYFIN
+344 FYSILYLIN

-367 IQFILK
+367 IEFILK
-373 THNIYIGDGT
+373 THNIYIGEGT
-383 AEEIKRNIANYNTME
+383 AEYIKINIANYNTME
-398 IKGRDSFEGIPKT
+398 IRGRDSFEGIPKT
-411 VTINIAEFSDIFDEI
+411 ITINIAEFSGI
-426 VEVDKFDE
+426 FDE

-448 QNSDINA
+448 QNSNINA
-455 SNLHNV
+455 SNLHNAIT
-461 VNSLKKFNNNVYKLG
+461 SLKDFNINTLG
-476 ELDVLNKEQQEEEAL
+476 ELEGLDKEQQEEEAL

-526 LSIKEKDEKLNDNYK
+526 LSIKENEEKLNDNYK

-548 KKDILIKL
+548 KKDILLKL

-568 DIYKELYLNKN
+568 NIYKELDLNKN
-579 EIWGELLLE
+579 KIWGELLLE
-588 EDVYKSNKNYIWLIS
+588 DDVYKSNKNYIWLIS

-624 SDNSI
+624 SDNKI
-629 RLEEF
+629 DLYNF
-634 LNKNRKE
+634 VDTIRKE
-641 NIQNKLDIKNSE
+641 NIINKLNIKNNE

-666 ILYILG
+666 ILYIIG
-672 YDNKYYIFNEIG
+672 YDNKYYIFDEIG
-684 DINKNFGIYGNGI
+684 NINKNFGIYGNGI

-709 KSIFNH
+709 KSLFNH
-715 KLVFQSYRYIW
+715 KLVFQSYKEIW
-726 RGGQPYIRTEEFIKE
+726 RGGQPYVKTEEFIKE
-741 FDIQKFL
+741 FNIQKFL

>member
-7 IKELLKEEELIIP
+7 IKELLKEELIIP

-55 FYSYKIYEN
+55 FYYYKIYEN

-132 SIWYKRIWD
+132 SICYKRIWD

-153 DIIDKELENEKK
+153 DIIDKELDNEKE

-233 ECKGE
+233 ECKVE
-238 NIYNTDNIW
+238 DIYNTDNIW

-286 KEKVLKI
+286 KDEILKI
-293 LDWIIPLLKIINDN
+293 LDWIIPSLKIINDN

-344 FYSILYFIN
+344 FYSILYLI
-353 NINIKDKN
+353 KN

-373 THNIYIGDGT
+373 THHIYIGEGT
-383 AEEIKRNIANYNTME
+383 AEYIKINIANYNTME
-398 IKGRDSFEGIPKT
+398 IRGRDSFEGIPKT
-411 VTINIAEFSDIFDEI
+411 ITINIAEFSGIFHEI
-426 VEVDKFDE
+426 IEL
-434 IVEIEKIRIFRNLI
+434 EKIRIFRNLI
-448 QNSDINA
+448 QNSNINA

-476 ELDVLNKEQQEEEAL
+476 ELEGLNKEQQEEEAL
-491 KLEIFEKYEEYKN
+491 KLEFFKKYEEYKN
-504 IIIEIENNNL
+504 IIIEIENNDL

-541 LKDFYKN
+541 LKDFYEN
-548 KKDILIKL
+548 KKGILIKL

-568 DIYKELYLNKN
+568 NIYKELELNKN
-579 EIWGELLLE
+579 KIWGELLLE
-588 EDVYKSNKNYIWLIS
+588 DDVYKSNKNYIWLIS
-603 NEEYAF
+603 NKEYAF

-666 ILYILG
+666 ILYIIG

-684 DINKNFGIYGNGI
+684 NINKNFGIYGNGM
-697 KFENKKIEEMLK
+697 KFENKKTEEMLK
-709 KSIFNH
+709 KSLFNH
-715 KLVFQSYRYIW
+715 KLVFQSYKEIW
-726 RGGQPYIRTEEFIKE
+726 RGGQPFVNIGKIIENI
-741 FDIQKFL
+741 DIQNFL

>member
-153 DIIDKELENEKK
+153 DIIDKELENEKE

-293 LDWIIPLLKIINDN
+293 LDWIIPVLETINYKF
-307 LDIIQ
+307 DIIQ
-312 EKCQFEKDSI
+312 KECKFVIDDIESK
-322 INIKNTI
+322 I
-329 QGNEKYSLTIKEKAL
+329 QGKVGANKEYSLTIKEKAL

-411 VTINIAEFSDIFDEI
+411 ITINIAEFSDIFH
-426 VEVDKFDE
+426 E

-448 QNSDINA
+448 QNSNINA

-476 ELDVLNKEQQEEEAL
+476 ELEGLNKEQQEEEAL
-491 KLEIFEKYEEYKN
+491 KLEIFEKYKEYKD

-548 KKDILIKL
+548 KKGILLKL

-568 DIYKELYLNKN
+568 NIYKELDLNKN
-579 EIWGELLLE
+579 KIWGELLLE

-672 YDNKYYIFNEIG
+672 YDNKYYIFDKIG
-684 DINKNFGIYGNGI
+684 NINKNFGIYGNQY
-697 KFENKKIEEMLK
+697 KYKDKNKNSLEN
-709 KSIFNH
+709 SPFNH

-741 FDIQKFL
+741 FNIQKFL
-748 EKYIK
+748 EKYTK

>member
-124 KISDKIKN
+124 KNSDKIKN

-153 DIIDKELENEKK
+153 DIIDKELDNEKE

-293 LDWIIPLLKIINDN
+293 LDWIIPVLETINYKF
-307 LDIIQ
+307 DIIQ
-312 EKCQFEKDSI
+312 KECKFVIDDIESK
-322 INIKNTI
+322 I
-329 QGNEKYSLTIKEKAL
+329 QGKVGANKEYSLTIKEKAL
-344 FYSILYFIN
+344 FYSILYLIN

-367 IQFILK
+367 IEFMLK
-373 THNIYIGDGT
+373 THNIYIGEGT
-383 AEEIKRNIANYNTME
+383 AEYIKINIEKNYKIME
-398 IKGRDSFEGIPKT
+398 IRGRDSIVGLPKT
-411 VTINIAEFSDIFDEI
+411 VTINITEFSGIFHEI
-426 VEVDKFDE
+426 IEL
-434 IVEIEKIRIFRNLI
+434 EKIRIFRNLI
-448 QNSDINA
+448 QNSNINA

-476 ELDVLNKEQQEEEAL
+476 ELEGLNKEQQEEEAL
-491 KLEIFEKYEEYKN
+491 KLEIFEKYEEYKD

-568 DIYKELYLNKN
+568 NIYKELDLNKN
-579 EIWGELLLE
+579 KIWGELLLE
-588 EDVYKSNKNYIWLIS
+588 DDVYKSNKNYIWLIS

-666 ILYILG
+666 ILYIIG
-672 YDNKYYIFNEIG
+672 YDNKYYIFDEIG
-684 DINKNFGIYGNGI
+684 NINKNFGIYGNGI

-709 KSIFNH
+709 KSLFNH
-715 KLVFQSYRYIW
+715 KLVFQSYKEIW
-726 RGGQPYIRTEEFIKE
+726 RGGQPYVKTEEFIKE

>member
-1 MNNINN
+1 MNN

-153 DIIDKELENEKK
+153 DIIDKELENEKE

-201 NSEQLKAILTEDIEN
+201 NSEQLKAILTEDIDN

-293 LDWIIPLLKIINDN
+293 LDWIIPLLKIINYN

-344 FYSILYFIN
+344 FYSILYLI
-353 NINIKDKN
+353 KN

-373 THNIYIGDGT
+373 THHIHIGEGT
-383 AEEIKRNIANYNTME
+383 AEYIKINIANYNTME
-398 IKGRDSFEGIPKT
+398 IRGRDSIVGLPKT
-411 VTINIAEFSDIFDEI
+411 ITTNISDI
-426 VEVDKFDE
+426 FDE

-448 QNSDINA
+448 QNSNIINA
-455 SNLHNV
+455 SNLHNAIT
-461 VNSLKKFNNNVYKLG
+461 SLKNFNIDALG
-476 ELDVLNKEQQEEEAL
+476 ELEGLDKEQQEEEAL
-491 KLEIFEKYEEYKN
+491 KLEIFEKYEEYKD
-504 IIIEIENNNL
+504 IIIEIENNDL
-514 FKGKIKKILLLF
+514 FKGKIKDIFILLL
-526 LSIKEKDEKLNDNYK
+526 SYKISNTDELCIDN
-541 LKDFYKN
+541 LYKN
-548 KKDILIKL
+548 YDNTQFLKENRQCLLDIQFDLLYTLFKKYK
-556 LENKNIEFQNLF
+556 ETNKN
-568 DIYKELYLNKN
+568 KN
-579 EIWGELLLE
+579 NIWFELLLYNKFYKHNTRFIYFSGETKYSFQKE
-588 EDVYKSNKNYIWLIS
+588 EDKGLIT
-603 NEEYAF
+603 
-609 LKLVYLNIIN
+609 LVYLYFSFQDINNINDFQKRHQEIKLKEIFN
-619 IDKNI
+619 
-624 SDNSI
+624 
-629 RLEEF
+629 
-634 LNKNRKE
+634 NKY
-641 NIQNKLDIKNSE
+641 LDYNYIE
-653 DFLEITEPKYQLY
+653 QLY
-666 ILYILG
+666 ILYTMDIVSSYKQFVL
-672 YDNKYYIFNEIG
+672 YLEKDITDENQKLNLNNSPF
-684 DINKNFGIYGNGI
+684 INKCIFYGYNIRSSYPQAQLKFG
-697 KFENKKIEEMLK
+697 ENLEGKLK
-709 KSIFNH
+709 N
-715 KLVFQSYRYIW
+715 L
-726 RGGQPYIRTEEFIKE
+726 
-741 FDIQKFL
+741 IQEYSK
-748 EKYIK
+748 

>member
-91 LNNFK
+91 LNNFQ

-153 DIIDKELENEKK
+153 DIIDKELENEKE

-293 LDWIIPLLKIINDN
+293 LDWIISVLETINYKF
-307 LDIIQ
+307 DIIQ
-312 EKCQFEKDSI
+312 KECKFVIDDIESK
-322 INIKNTI
+322 I
-329 QGNEKYSLTIKEKAL
+329 QGKVGANKEYSLTIKEKAL
-344 FYSILYFIN
+344 FYSILYLIN

-367 IQFILK
+367 IEFMLK
-373 THNIYIGDGT
+373 THNIYIGEGT
-383 AEEIKRNIANYNTME
+383 AEYIKINIEKNYKIME
-398 IKGRDSFEGIPKT
+398 IRGRDSFEGIPKT
-411 VTINIAEFSDIFDEI
+411 VTINITEFSGIFHEI
-426 VEVDKFDE
+426 IEL
-434 IVEIEKIRIFRNLI
+434 EKIRIFRNLI
-448 QNSDINA
+448 QNSNINA

-476 ELDVLNKEQQEEEAL
+476 ELEGLDKEQQEEEAL

-568 DIYKELYLNKN
+568 NIYKELNSNKN
-579 EIWGELLLE
+579 NVWGELLLE

-603 NEEYAF
+603 NKEYAF

-666 ILYILG
+666 ILYIIG

-684 DINKNFGIYGNGI
+684 NINKNFGIYGNGI

-709 KSIFNH
+709 KSLFNH
-715 KLVFQSYRYIW
+715 KLVFQSYKEIW
-726 RGGQPYIRTEEFIKE
+726 RGGQPYVKTEEFIKE
-741 FDIQKFL
+741 FNIQKFL
-748 EKYIK
+748 KKYIK

>member
-7 IKELLKEEELIIP
+7 IKELLKEELIIP

-153 DIIDKELENEKK
+153 DIIDKELDNEKE

-286 KEKVLKI
+286 KDEILKI
-293 LDWIIPLLKIINDN
+293 LDWIIPSLKIINDN

-312 EKCQFEKDSI
+312 EKCQFEKSLI
-322 INIKNTI
+322 INIKYKI
-329 QGNEKYSLTIKEKAL
+329 RGNEKYSLTIKEKAL
-344 FYSILYFIN
+344 FYSILYLIN
-353 NINIKDKN
+353 NINIKNKN

-367 IQFILK
+367 IEFMLK
-373 THNIYIGDGT
+373 THNIYIGEGT
-383 AEEIKRNIANYNTME
+383 AEEIKRNIEKNYKIMD
-398 IKGRDSFEGIPKT
+398 IRGRDSIVGLPKT
-411 VTINIAEFSDIFDEI
+411 ITTNISDI
-426 VEVDKFDE
+426 FDE

-476 ELDVLNKEQQEEEAL
+476 ELEGLNKEQQEEEVL

-504 IIIEIENNNL
+504 IIIEIENNDL

-541 LKDFYKN
+541 LKDFYKK
-548 KKDILIKL
+548 KKDILLKL

-568 DIYKELYLNKN
+568 NIYKELDLNKN
-579 EIWGELLLE
+579 KIWGELLLE

-653 DFLEITEPKYQLY
+653 DFLKITEPKYQLY
-666 ILYILG
+666 ILYVIG
-672 YDNKYYIFNEIG
+672 YDNKYYIFDEIG
-684 DINKNFGIYGNGI
+684 NINKNFGIYSNGV

-709 KSIFNH
+709 KSLFNH
-715 KLVFQSYRYIW
+715 KLVFQSYKEIW
-726 RGGQPYIRTEEFIKE
+726 RGGQPYVKTEEFIKE
-741 FDIQKFL
+741 FNIQKFL

>member
-64 FNALIDGQQRITTLI
+64 SNALIDGQQRITTLI

-103 NNFLEKLLEQKSA
+103 NNFLEKLLKQKSA

-124 KISDKIKN
+124 KFSDKIKN

-153 DIIDKELENEKK
+153 DIIDKELENEKE
-165 NIKNKIDNIKFSCIE
+165 NMKNKIDNIKFSCIE

-367 IQFILK
+367 IEFILK

-411 VTINIAEFSDIFDEI
+411 ITINIAEFSGI
-426 VEVDKFDE
+426 FDE

-448 QNSDINA
+448 QNSNINA
-455 SNLHNV
+455 SNLHNAII
-461 VNSLKKFNNNVYKLG
+461 SLKDFNIDALG
-476 ELDVLNKEQQEEEAL
+476 ELDVLSKEQQEEEAL
-491 KLEIFEKYEEYKN
+491 KLEIFEKYEEYKD
-504 IIIEIENNNL
+504 IIIEIENNDL

-526 LSIKEKDEKLNDNYK
+526 LSIKENEKKLNDNYK

-548 KKDILIKL
+548 KKGILIKL

-568 DIYKELYLNKN
+568 NIYKELDLNKN
-579 EIWGELLLE
+579 KIWGELLLE
-588 EDVYKSNKNYIWLIS
+588 DDVYKSNKNYIWLIS

-629 RLEEF
+629 RLEDF

-666 ILYILG
+666 ILYIIG
-672 YDNKYYIFNEIG
+672 YDNKYYIFDEIG
-684 DINKNFGIYGNGI
+684 NINKNFGIYGNGI

-709 KSIFNH
+709 KSLFNH
-715 KLVFQSYRYIW
+715 KLVFQSYKEIW
-726 RGGQPYIRTEEFIKE
+726 RGGQPFVNIGKIIENI
-741 FDIQKFL
+741 DIQNFL

>member
-1 MNNINN
+1 MNN

-124 KISDKIKN
+124 KFSDKIKN

-153 DIIDKELENEKK
+153 DIIDKELENEKE

-293 LDWIIPLLKIINDN
+293 LNWIIPLLKIINDN

-344 FYSILYFIN
+344 FYSILYLI
-353 NINIKDKN
+353 KN

-373 THNIYIGDGT
+373 THHIYIGEGT
-383 AEEIKRNIANYNTME
+383 AEYIKINIEKNYQIMD
-398 IKGRDSFEGIPKT
+398 IRGRDSIVGLPKT
-411 VTINIAEFSDIFDEI
+411 ITINIAEFSGI
-426 VEVDKFDE
+426 FDE

-448 QNSDINA
+448 QNSNINA
-455 SNLHNV
+455 SNLHNAIT
-461 VNSLKKFNNNVYKLG
+461 SLKDFNINTLG
-476 ELDVLNKEQQEEEAL
+476 ELEGLDKEQQEEEAL

-504 IIIEIENNNL
+504 IIIEIENNDL
-514 FKGKIKKILLLF
+514 FKGKIKDIFILLL
-526 LSIKEKDEKLNDNYK
+526 SYKISNTDELCIDN
-541 LKDFYKN
+541 LYKN
-548 KKDILIKL
+548 YDNTQFLKENRQCLLDIQFDLLDTLFKKYK
-556 LENKNIEFQNLF
+556 ETNKN
-568 DIYKELYLNKN
+568 KN
-579 EIWGELLLE
+579 NIWFELLLYNKFYKHNTRFIYFSGETKYSFQKE
-588 EDVYKSNKNYIWLIS
+588 EDKGLIT
-603 NEEYAF
+603 
-609 LKLVYLNIIN
+609 LVYLYFSFQDINNINDFQKRHQEIKLKEIFN
-619 IDKNI
+619 
-624 SDNSI
+624 
-629 RLEEF
+629 
-634 LNKNRKE
+634 NKY
-641 NIQNKLDIKNSE
+641 LDYNYIE
-653 DFLEITEPKYQLY
+653 QLY
-666 ILYILG
+666 ILYTMDIVSSYKQFVL
-672 YDNKYYIFNEIG
+672 YLEKDITDENQKLNLNNSPF
-684 DINKNFGIYGNGI
+684 INKCIFYGYNIRSSYPQAQLKFG
-697 KFENKKIEEMLK
+697 ENLEGKLK
-709 KSIFNH
+709 N
-715 KLVFQSYRYIW
+715 L
-726 RGGQPYIRTEEFIKE
+726 
-741 FDIQKFL
+741 IQEYSK
-748 EKYIK
+748 

>member
-39 NNIKNMKDNE
+39 NNIKNMKGNE

-153 DIIDKELENEKK
+153 DIIDKELDNEKE

-293 LDWIIPLLKIINDN
+293 LDWIIPVLETINYKF
-307 LDIIQ
+307 DIIQ
-312 EKCQFEKDSI
+312 KECKFVIDYIESK
-322 INIKNTI
+322 I
-329 QGNEKYSLTIKEKAL
+329 QGKVGANKEYSLTIKEKAL
-344 FYSILYFIN
+344 FYSILYLIN
-353 NINIKDKN
+353 NINIKNKN

-367 IQFILK
+367 IEFILK
-373 THNIYIGDGT
+373 THNIYIGEGT
-383 AEEIKRNIANYNTME
+383 AEEIKRNIEKNYKIMD
-398 IKGRDSFEGIPKT
+398 IKGRDSIVGLPKT
-411 VTINIAEFSDIFDEI
+411 ITTNISDI
-426 VEVDKFDE
+426 FDE

-448 QNSDINA
+448 QNSNINE
-455 SNLHNV
+455 SNLHNAIT
-461 VNSLKKFNNNVYKLG
+461 SLKDFNINTLG
-476 ELDVLNKEQQEEEAL
+476 ELEGLNKEQQEEEAL

-526 LSIKEKDEKLNDNYK
+526 LSIKENEEKLNDNYK

-548 KKDILIKL
+548 KKDILLKL

-579 EIWGELLLE
+579 KIWGELLLE
-588 EDVYKSNKNYIWLIS
+588 GDVYKSNKNYIWLIS

-653 DFLEITEPKYQLY
+653 DFFKITEPKYQLY

-684 DINKNFGIYGNGI
+684 NINKNFGIYGNGI

-709 KSIFNH
+709 KSLFNH
-715 KLVFQSYRYIW
+715 KLVFQSYKEIW
-726 RGGQPYIRTEEFIKE
+726 RGGQPFVNIGKIIENI
-741 FDIQKFL
+741 DIQNFL

>member
-153 DIIDKELENEKK
+153 DIIDKELENEKE

-238 NIYNTDNIW
+238 DIYNTDNIW

-265 KDNDKEKINYDF
+265 KDNDKEKINYYF

-293 LDWIIPLLKIINDN
+293 LDWIIPVLETINYKF
-307 LDIIQ
+307 DIIQ
-312 EKCQFEKDSI
+312 KECKFVIDDIESK
-322 INIKNTI
+322 I
-329 QGNEKYSLTIKEKAL
+329 QGKVGANKEYSLTIKEKAL

-367 IQFILK
+367 IEFILK
-373 THNIYIGDGT
+373 THNIYIGEGT
-383 AEEIKRNIANYNTME
+383 AEEIKRNIEKNYKIMD
-398 IKGRDSFEGIPKT
+398 IKGRDSIVGLPKT
-411 VTINIAEFSDIFDEI
+411 ITTNISDI
-426 VEVDKFDE
+426 FDE

-448 QNSDINA
+448 QNSNINE
-455 SNLHNV
+455 SNLHNAIT
-461 VNSLKKFNNNVYKLG
+461 SLKDFNINTLG
-476 ELDVLNKEQQEEEAL
+476 ELEGLNKEQQEEEAL

-526 LSIKEKDEKLNDNYK
+526 LSIKENEEKLNDNYK

-548 KKDILIKL
+548 KKDILLKL

-568 DIYKELYLNKN
+568 NIYKESDLNKN
-579 EIWGELLLE
+579 KIWGELLLE
-588 EDVYKSNKNYIWLIS
+588 DDVYKSNKNYIWLIS

-653 DFLEITEPKYQLY
+653 DFLKITEPKYQLY

-672 YDNKYYIFNEIG
+672 YDNKYYIFNEIVN
-684 DINKNFGIYGNGI
+684 INKNFGIYGNGI

-709 KSIFNH
+709 KSLFNH
-715 KLVFQSYRYIW
+715 KLVFQSYKEIW
-726 RGGQPYIRTEEFIKE
+726 RGGQPFVNIGKIIENI
-741 FDIQKFL
+741 DIQNFL